1 MLEVRF
7 FETDAGNSQPRDFLD
22 ALPQKDRAY
31 IVGDIAALR
40 DYGIRAPISTRR
52 IKGGNNRG
60 MSEIR
65 TGNFRT
71 FYCFKRGAIWIL
83 HVCKKQDQLAGIEA
97 ARQRMQQL

>member
-1 MLEVRF
+1 MRF

-22 ALPQKDRAY
+22 GLPPKDRAY

-40 DYGIRAPISTRR
+40 DYGIHAPISTRT
-52 IKGGNNRG
+52 IKGGGNRG

-71 FYCFKRGAIWIL
+71 FYCFKYRVIWIL
-83 HVCKKQDQLAGIEA
+83 HVCKKQDQHAGIEV
-97 ARQRMQQL
+97 ARKRMQKL

>member
-7 FETDAGNSQPRDFLD
+7 FETAAGNSQAQDFLD
-22 ALPQKDRAY
+22 DLREKDRAY

-52 IKGGNNRG
+52 IKGNNNRG

-65 TGNFRT
+65 TGNFRI

-83 HVCKKQDQLAGIEA
+83 HVCKKEDQRAGIDA